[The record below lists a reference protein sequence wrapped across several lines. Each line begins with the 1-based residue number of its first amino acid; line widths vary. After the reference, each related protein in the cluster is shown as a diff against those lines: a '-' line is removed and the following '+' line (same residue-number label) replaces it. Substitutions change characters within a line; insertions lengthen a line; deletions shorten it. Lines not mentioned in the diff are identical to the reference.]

1 MIPHQAVSV
10 VSGVQASPSTAG
22 LHAVLLMT
30 LLVLVVE
37 QVVVTAVEGD
47 ASRRVSGGLRIGLI
61 PLGIATAFVLAQSIG

>member
-1 MIPHQAVSV
+1 
-10 VSGVQASPSTAG
+10 
-22 LHAVLLMT
+22 MT